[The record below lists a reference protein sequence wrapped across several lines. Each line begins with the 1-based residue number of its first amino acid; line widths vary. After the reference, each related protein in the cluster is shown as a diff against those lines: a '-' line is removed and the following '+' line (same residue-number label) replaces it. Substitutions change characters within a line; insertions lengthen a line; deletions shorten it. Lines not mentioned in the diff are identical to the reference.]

1 MKNIL
6 SLFDGISG
14 AQIAL
19 ERAGIKYDNY
29 FASETD
35 KYAISIT
42 QKHYPKTIQLGNVE
56 FVNGSELPDIWLLI
70 GGSPCTSLSCAAGQK
85 ESGLEKGASVLF
97 WEYVRILNEVK
108 PKYFLLENVASMK
121 KADRETITKI
131 IGIEPI
137 MINSALVSAQH
148 RKRLYWTNIKGIEQ
162 PEDKHIYL
170 KDVLESGYTEK
181 EKSYPI
187 TATINAG
194 IARDY
199 LLKSQRQMVFN
210 KPVRVDT
217 IGKGG
222 QGERIYSVDGKSVCL
237 SANGG
242 GRGAKTG
249 LYAIYKHYASNINY
263 DKSFTL
269 GSLSG
274 NIGSSS
280 GQSVITDIDNFF
292 DKFTDK
298 SCFDTKTACKSNVA
312 LEELKP
318 YIRKLTPLECERL
331 QTLPENYTKGISS
344 RQRYKAIGNGFTI
357 DVIAHIIKNIG
368 G

>member
-1 MKNIL
+1 
-6 SLFDGISG
+6 
-14 AQIAL
+14 
-19 ERAGIKYDNY
+19 
-29 FASETD
+29 
-35 KYAISIT
+35 
-42 QKHYPKTIQLGNVE
+42 
-56 FVNGSELPDIWLLI
+56 
-70 GGSPCTSLSCAAGQK
+70 
-85 ESGLEKGASVLF
+85 
-97 WEYVRILNEVK
+97 
-108 PKYFLLENVASMK
+108 MK

-222 QGERIYSVDGKSVCL
+222 QGERVYSIDGKSVCL

-242 GRGAKTG
+242 GRSAKTG
-249 LYAIYKHYASNINY
+249 LYAIYNHYNKSVNFNKSYAVGSHSNVLTS
-263 DKSFTL
+263 K
-269 GSLSG
+269 
-274 NIGSSS
+274 S
-280 GQSVITDIDNFF
+280 GQCVITDMDNFNNV
-292 DKFTDK
+292 
-298 SCFDTKTACKSNVA
+298 SNDVA
-312 LEELKP
+312 FQELKP

-331 QTLPENYTKGISS
+331 QTLPENYTEGISS

-357 DVIAHIIKNIG
+357 DVIVHILQSM
-368 G
+368 

>member
-19 ERAGIKYDNY
+19 ERAGIEYDNY
-29 FASETD
+29 YASETD

-56 FVNGSELPDIWLLI
+56 FINGSELPDIWLLI

-85 ESGLEKGASVLF
+85 ESGLEKGESGLF
-97 WEYVRILNEVK
+97 WEYIRILNEVK
-108 PKYFLLENVASMK
+108 PEYFLLENVASMK

-131 IGIEPI
+131 MGVEPI
-137 MINSALVSAQH
+137 MINSALVSAQQ

-187 TATINAG
+187 VATINKG

-222 QGERIYSVDGKSVCL
+222 QAGRVYSIDGKSVCL

-249 LYAIYKHYASNINY
+249 LYAIYNHYNKSVNFNKSYAVGSHSNVLTS
-263 DKSFTL
+263 K
-269 GSLSG
+269 
-274 NIGSSS
+274 S
-280 GQSVITDIDNFF
+280 GQCVITDMTNFNNV
-292 DKFTDK
+292 
-298 SCFDTKTACKSNVA
+298 SNDIG
-312 LEELKP
+312 LRELKP

-357 DVIAHIIKNIG
+357 DVIVHILQSM
-368 G
+368 

>member
-29 FASETD
+29 YASETD
-35 KYAISIT
+35 KYAMKIT

-85 ESGLEKGASVLF
+85 ESGLTQGQSTLF

-121 KADRETITKI
+121 KADRETITKVM
-131 IGIEPI
+131 GVEPI
-137 MINSALVSAQH
+137 LINSSLLSAQQ
-148 RKRLYWTNIKGIEQ
+148 RKRLYWTNIEGIEQ

-170 KDVLESGYTEK
+170 KDVLEDNANSTYSIYNK
-181 EKSYPI
+181 KLSIDKSTTVGANTGI
-187 TATINAG
+187 INC
-194 IARDY
+194 
-199 LLKSQRQMVFN
+199 KSSQVAFT
-210 KPVRVDT
+210 KPVRLGQ

-222 QGERIYSVDGKSVCL
+222 QGDRVYSIDGKSICL

-242 GRGAKTG
+242 GQGAKTG
-249 LYAIYKHYASNINY
+249 LYEI
-263 DKSFTL
+263 KS
-269 GSLSG
+269 
-274 NIGSSS
+274 
-280 GQSVITDIDNFF
+280 
-292 DKFTDK
+292 
-298 SCFDTKTACKSNVA
+298 
-312 LEELKP
+312 
-318 YIRKLTPLECERL
+318 YIRKLTPLECEKL
-331 QTLPENYTKGISS
+331 QTLPPEYTAGISNT
-344 RQRYKAIGNGFTI
+344 QRYKAIGNGFTV
-357 DVIAHIIKNIG
+357 DVVAHILKYIKE
-368 G
+368 

>member
-1 MKNIL
+1 
-6 SLFDGISG
+6 
-14 AQIAL
+14 
-19 ERAGIKYDNY
+19 
-29 FASETD
+29 
-35 KYAISIT
+35 
-42 QKHYPKTIQLGNVE
+42 
-56 FVNGSELPDIWLLI
+56 
-70 GGSPCTSLSCAAGQK
+70 
-85 ESGLEKGASVLF
+85 
-97 WEYVRILNEVK
+97 
-108 PKYFLLENVASMK
+108 
-121 KADRETITKI
+121 
-131 IGIEPI
+131 

-170 KDVLESGYTEK
+170 KDVLESGY
-181 EKSYPI
+181 
-187 TATINAG
+187 
-194 IARDY
+194 
-199 LLKSQRQMVFN
+199 
-210 KPVRVDT
+210 
-217 IGKGG
+217 
-222 QGERIYSVDGKSVCL
+222 
-237 SANGG
+237 
-242 GRGAKTG
+242 
-249 LYAIYKHYASNINY
+249 AIYNHYNSNINY

-269 GSLSG
+269 GTQSG
-274 NIGSSS
+274 NITSFS

>member
-29 FASETD
+29 YASETD
-35 KYAISIT
+35 KYAMKIT

-97 WEYVRILNEVK
+97 WEYIRILNEVK

-131 IGIEPI
+131 MGVEPI
-137 MINSALVSAQH
+137 MINSALVSAQQ

-162 PEDKHIYL
+162 LEDKHIYL
-170 KDVLESGYTEK
+170 KDVLENGYTDK

-187 TATINAG
+187 TATITNG

-199 LLKSQRQMVFN
+199 FLKSQRQMVFN
-210 KPVRVDT
+210 KPIRVST

-222 QGERIYSVDGKSVCL
+222 QANRVYSIDGKSVCL

-249 LYAIYKHYASNINY
+249 LYAII
-263 DKSFTL
+263 
-269 GSLSG
+269 
-274 NIGSSS
+274 
-280 GQSVITDIDNFF
+280 Q
-292 DKFTDK
+292 
-298 SCFDTKTACKSNVA
+298 
-312 LEELKP
+312 ELKP

-331 QTLPENYTKGISS
+331 QTLPENYTEGISNT
-344 RQRYKAIGNGFTI
+344 QRYKSIGNGFTI
-357 DVIAHIIKNIG
+357 DVIAHILKIIRG
-368 G
+368 

>member
-29 FASETD
+29 YASETD
-35 KYAISIT
+35 KYAITIT
-42 QKHYPKTIQLGNVE
+42 QKHYLKTIQLGNIE
-56 FVNGSELPDIWLLI
+56 FINGSELPDIWLLI

-108 PKYFLLENVASMK
+108 HKYFLLENVASMK
-121 KADRETITKI
+121 KADREMITKI
-131 IGIEPI
+131 MGVEPI
-137 MINSALVSAQH
+137 MINSALVSAQQ

-170 KDVLESGYTEK
+170 KDVLENGYTEK
-181 EKSYPI
+181 EKSYCI
-187 TATINAG
+187 DANYHKTG
-194 IARDY
+194 ISNY
-199 LLKSQRQMVFN
+199 LSQLHGRRQMVFN
-210 KPVRVDT
+210 KPIRVDT

-222 QGERIYSVDGKSVCL
+222 QGNRVYSIDGKSVCL

-242 GRGAKTG
+242 GVGAKTG
-249 LYAIYKHYASNINY
+249 LYAIYNHYNKSVNFNKSYAVGSHSNVLTS
-263 DKSFTL
+263 K
-269 GSLSG
+269 
-274 NIGSSS
+274 S
-280 GQSVITDIDNFF
+280 GQCVITDMTNFNNV
-292 DKFTDK
+292 
-298 SCFDTKTACKSNVA
+298 SNNA
-312 LEELKP
+312 GLEELKP

-331 QTLPENYTKGISS
+331 QTLPENYTEGISNL
-344 RQRYKAIGNGFTI
+344 QRYKSIGNGFTI
-357 DVIAHIIKNIG
+357 DVIVHILKNIG
-368 G
+368 D

>member
-29 FASETD
+29 FASETC
-35 KYAISIT
+35 KYAMKIT

-97 WEYVRILNEVK
+97 WEYIRILNEVK
-108 PKYFLLENVASMK
+108 PEYFLLENVASMK
-121 KADRETITKI
+121 KADRETITKMM
-131 IGIEPI
+131 GVEPI
-137 MINSALVSAQH
+137 MINSALVSAQQ

-170 KDVLESGYTEK
+170 KEVLESGYTEK

-187 TATINAG
+187 VATINKG

-222 QGERIYSVDGKSVCL
+222 QAGRVYLIDGKSVCL

-249 LYAIYKHYASNINY
+249 LYAIYNHYNKSVNFNKSYAVGSHSNVLTS
-263 DKSFTL
+263 K
-269 GSLSG
+269 
-274 NIGSSS
+274 S
-280 GQSVITDIDNFF
+280 GQCVITDMTNFNNV
-292 DKFTDK
+292 
-298 SCFDTKTACKSNVA
+298 SNNA
-312 LEELKP
+312 GLEELKP

-344 RQRYKAIGNGFTI
+344 RQRYKSIGNGFTI
-357 DVIAHIIKNIG
+357 DVIAHILKNIG

>member
-1 MKNIL
+1 MKNVL

-29 FASETD
+29 YASETD
-35 KYAISIT
+35 KYAMKIT
-42 QKHYPKTIQLGNVE
+42 QKHYPETIQLGNVE

-108 PKYFLLENVASMK
+108 PEYFLLENVASMK
-121 KADRETITKI
+121 KADRETITMI
-131 IGIEPI
+131 IGVEPI
-137 MINSALVSAQH
+137 MINSALVSAQQ
-148 RKRLYWTNIKGIEQ
+148 RKRLYWTNIKGIEK

-181 EKSYPI
+181 EKSYCMDSHYYC
-187 TATINAG
+187 ADSRN
-194 IARDY
+194 Y
-199 LLKSQRQMVFN
+199 FLKSLRQMVFN

-222 QGERIYSVDGKSVCL
+222 QANRVYSIDGKSVCL

-242 GRGAKTG
+242 GVGAKTG
-249 LYAIYKHYASNINY
+249 LYAIYNHYNKSVNFNKSYAVGSHSNVLAS
-263 DKSFTL
+263 K
-269 GSLSG
+269 
-274 NIGSSS
+274 S
-280 GQSVITDIDNFF
+280 GQCVITDMTNFNNV
-292 DKFTDK
+292 
-298 SCFDTKTACKSNVA
+298 SNNA
-312 LEELKP
+312 GLEELKP

-331 QTLPENYTKGISS
+331 QTLPENYTGGISNT
-344 RQRYKAIGNGFTI
+344 QRYKSIGNGFTI